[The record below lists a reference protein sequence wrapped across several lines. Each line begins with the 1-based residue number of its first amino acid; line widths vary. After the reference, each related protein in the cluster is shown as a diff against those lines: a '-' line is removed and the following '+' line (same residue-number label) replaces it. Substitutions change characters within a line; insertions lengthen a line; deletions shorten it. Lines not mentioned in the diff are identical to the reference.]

1 MSSEEILSSPLT
13 TSEEVDNSASSESVP
28 NGIEESSEIETSSE
42 VEESSETETS
52 SEVEESVETETET
65 EVIYQVADLTKI
77 EESLEIITCFVII
90 FSVYMV
96 GVMVYKLVKDIFI

>member
-28 NGIEESSEIETSSE
+28 NGIEESSEIEASSE
-42 VEESSETETS
+42 VEEIVETETS
-52 SEVEESVETETET
+52 SEVEDITEIET